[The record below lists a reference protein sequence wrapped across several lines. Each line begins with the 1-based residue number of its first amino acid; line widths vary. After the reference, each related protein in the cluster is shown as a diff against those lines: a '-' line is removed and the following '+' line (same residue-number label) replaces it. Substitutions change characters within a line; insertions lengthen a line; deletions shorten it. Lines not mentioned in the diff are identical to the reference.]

1 MIDRPRA
8 KGGWIE
14 PPAAKRRADFS
25 ACWDEREAAFGGL
38 AVSVGGLWFCSGRL
52 DKKNQCVSSDV
63 SGLFFL
69 SLTSYLIL
77 GIVLKS
83 AR

>member
-52 DKKNQCVSSDV
+52 DKKINV
-63 SGLFFL
+63 FL
-69 SLTSYLIL
+69 PMCLIAGKL
-77 GIVLKS
+77 LRNVFWGV
-83 AR
+83 